1 MRGGLWPEFGAGE
14 NFMNKPAIWVDGK
27 FIEWDR
33 VTVHVLSHSLQRG
46 STVFESL
53 NCRETAQ
60 GPAIFRLDAHVD
72 RFLESARLTK
82 MRMPFS
88 REELVE
94 AAKETVRRS
103 GYTRCCIRPLA
114 YYAGE
119 ELQVVP
125 KQSAVQVIIAGAPPI
140 EPPDAVCARISSIK
154 KLHPDTAPVAAK
166 VAGNYLSSM
175 LAKREAIE
183 DGFDE
188 AILLDGF
195 GNVAEGPTES
205 LFMVKGGAVKTPPLG
220 TVLAGITR
228 NSVIQVAS
236 DIGYQV
242 AETTISVDE
251 LQDADEIFITCTSG
265 GAVPIRQLDD
275 REVGTG
281 QAGEI
286 TLALGAAY
294 LDAATGKN
302 PEYEHWLT
310 YIRQ

>member
-1 MRGGLWPEFGAGE
+1 MD
-14 NFMNKPAIWVDGK
+14 KPAIWVDGNYV
-27 FIEWDR
+27 EWDR
-33 VTVHVLSHSLQRG
+33 ATVHVLSHSLQRG

-53 NCRETAQ
+53 NCRETAK
-60 GPAIFRLDAHVD
+60 GPAVFRLDLHVD

-82 MRMPFS
+82 MHVPFS
-88 REELVE
+88 HEELFE
-94 AAKETVRRS
+94 AVKETVRRS

-125 KQSAVQVIIAGAPPI
+125 KQSAVQVIIAVAPPI
-140 EPPDAVCARISSIK
+140 EPPDAVRAKVSSIR

-166 VAGNYLSSM
+166 VAANYLSSM

-188 AILLDGF
+188 AILLDSV
-195 GNVAEGPTES
+195 GNVAECPTES
-205 LFMVKGGAVKTPPLG
+205 LFIVKDGAVKTASLG

-228 NSVIQVAS
+228 DSVIQVAR
-236 DIGYQV
+236 DIGYHV

-251 LQDADEIFITCTSG
+251 LRDADEIFLTCTSG
-265 GAVPIRQLDD
+265 GAVPIVQLDN
-275 REVGTG
+275 REVGRG

-286 TLALGAAY
+286 TLALGTAY

-302 PEYEHWLT
+302 PKYEHWLT
-310 YIRQ
+310 YIQSETTEME

>member
-1 MRGGLWPEFGAGE
+1 
-14 NFMNKPAIWVDGK
+14 MNKPEIWVDGK
-27 FIEWDR
+27 FVEWDR
-33 VTVHVLSHSLQRG
+33 VTVHVLSHSVQRG

-53 NCRETAQ
+53 NCRETAK
-60 GPAIFRLDAHVD
+60 GPAIFRLEAHVD

-82 MRMPFS
+82 MHMPFS
-88 REELVE
+88 HEELVE

-103 GYTRCCIRPLA
+103 GHTRCCIRPLA

-125 KQSAVQVIIAGAPPI
+125 KQSAVQVIIAVAPPI
-140 EPPDAVCARISSIK
+140 EPPDKVRAKISSIR

-166 VAGNYLSSM
+166 VAANYLSGM

-183 DGFDE
+183 SGFDD
-188 AILLDGF
+188 AILLDSL
-195 GNVAEGPTES
+195 GNVAECPTES
-205 LFMVKGGAVKTPPLG
+205 LFIVKDGAVKTAPLG

-228 NSVIQVAS
+228 DSVIQVAG
-236 DIGYQV
+236 DIGYHV
-242 AETTISVDE
+242 AERAIPVDK
-251 LQDADEIFITCTSG
+251 LHNADEIFLTCTSG
-265 GAVPIRQLDD
+265 GAAPIVQLDD
-275 REVGTG
+275 REVSGG

-302 PEYEHWLT
+302 PKYEHWLT